1 MALYVTKITFYK
13 YLPLVEPLVF
23 AALHAGVEAEDT
35 LDL

>member
-13 YLPLVEPLVF
+13 YLPLVELLEV
-23 AALHAGVEAEDT
+23 AAIHGVEAEDT